1 MNKAEISEM
10 PLLVTAAVIIAGGK
24 VLITRRPDDKRHPG
38 FWEFPGGKVDP
49 GESPEQALTRE
60 IQEELG
66 AGIVIEKIFDVV
78 YYCYDWGPVLV
89 LAYRCRL
96 LADNLYNLGVAE
108 HRWVYP
114 EDLVNFTILPADQP
128 ILDRLNSLATDN
140 EARF

>member
-1 MNKAEISEM
+1 M
-10 PLLVTAAVIIAGGK
+10 PLLVTAAVIIEGGK

-49 GESPEQALTRE
+49 GESPERALTRE

-66 AGIVIEKIFDVV
+66 AGIIIDKIFDVV
-78 YYCYDWGPVLV
+78 YYSYDWGPVLV

-96 LADNLYNLGVAE
+96 LADTLYNLGVAE

-114 EDLVNFTILPADQP
+114 EELANFTILPADQP
-128 ILDRLNSLATDN
+128 ILNRLNNLSTDN
-140 EARF
+140 KDHF